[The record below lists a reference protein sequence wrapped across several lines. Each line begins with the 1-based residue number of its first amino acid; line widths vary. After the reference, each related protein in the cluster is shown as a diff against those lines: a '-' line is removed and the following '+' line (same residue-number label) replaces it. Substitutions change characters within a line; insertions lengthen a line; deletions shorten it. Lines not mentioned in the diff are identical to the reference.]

1 MPKVKRYKASR
12 EGYRY
17 GKKYEAE
24 IVTYGKTRK
33 ATIDA
38 LDTLLDEEGALY
50 IGVKSKKPRLNITPM
65 QKVEMPYRVIRQDVI
80 KSYTRVVRGKK
91 QTVKGYTRQY
101 RQYYVPEDEERYAE
115 VEGWTPS

>member
-1 MPKVKRYKASR
+1 MPEIKRYKASR
-12 EGYRY
+12 EGYRS

-24 IVTYGKTRK
+24 VVTYGKTRMQ
-33 ATIDA
+33 TIEA
-38 LDTLLDEEGALY
+38 LDNLMEEEGDLY
-50 IGVKSKKPRLNITPM
+50 IGIKSGKPRLNITPM

-80 KSYTRVVRGKK
+80 KSYTRVVRGKT

-101 RQYYVPEDEERYAE
+101 RQYYVPQDEEQYTE